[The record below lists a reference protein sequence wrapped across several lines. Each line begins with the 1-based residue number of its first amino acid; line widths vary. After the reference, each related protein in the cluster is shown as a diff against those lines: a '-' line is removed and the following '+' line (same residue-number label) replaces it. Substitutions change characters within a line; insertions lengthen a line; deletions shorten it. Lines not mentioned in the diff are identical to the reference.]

1 MKKLSS
7 ALVLA
12 VFGFNC
18 WFAWAMLT
26 LLLDVRDAHNRVL
39 PYFTKL
45 CISLRPL
52 LLVLPI
58 VAAAYGLWLWFH
70 KAEHG
75 PAWGG
80 SIVITMTV
88 LILFVFPAMLMSY
101 WLILDP
107 SVFVALREPVARG
120 S

>member
-1 MKKLSS
+1 MKKITS

-26 LLLDVRDAHNRVL
+26 LLLDVRNAGRGL
-39 PYFTKL
+39 PYFTNL

-52 LLVLPI
+52 LVVLPI

-75 PAWGG
+75 PACG
-80 SIVITMTV
+80 SFIVITMTV

-107 SVFVALREPVARG
+107 SVSVALQEPVAQGR
-120 S
+120 